1 MSTIIKTEND
11 DNLFYLRPRTPRL
24 QDVVFVW
31 DSSVLMIRIMRLSID
46 DDDGDHENRLAGA
59 IAEQ

>member
-31 DSSVLMIRIMRLSID
+31 DSSVLMIKIMRLSID
-46 DDDGDHENRLAGA
+46 DDDGDHESKTGWYN
-59 IAEQ
+59 

>member
-11 DNLFYLRPRTPRL
+11 DNLFYLRPRAPRL

-46 DDDGDHENRLAGA
+46 DDDDEGDHENKTDWCN
-59 IAEQ
+59 Q

>member
-46 DDDGDHENRLAGA
+46 DDDGDHENKTGCCN
-59 IAEQ
+59 

>member
-46 DDDGDHENRLAGA
+46 DDEGDHENKTG
-59 IAEQ
+59 

>member
-46 DDDGDHENRLAGA
+46 DDEGDHENKTDWCN
-59 IAEQ
+59 Q

>member
-1 MSTIIKTEND
+1 MSTIIKTENN

>member
-11 DNLFYLRPRTPRL
+11 DNLFYLRPCTPRL

-46 DDDGDHENRLAGA
+46 DDEGDHENKTDWCN
-59 IAEQ
+59 Q

>member
-11 DNLFYLRPRTPRL
+11 DNLFYLRPRAPRL

-46 DDDGDHENRLAGA
+46 DDEGDHENKTDWCN
-59 IAEQ
+59 Q